1 MSTTSIIVKMQ
12 SDGTMVRIKTD
23 GTEEKVVVPPVA
35 PLSDEAVTEAALR
48 DPDAQPLTDADLAR
62 MKRVPR
68 VKTLRRAVVGYFP
81 LQRRCTRRPLPWE
94 HGHPDRFPSGRDVC
108 TPRQWLVRNTLAF
121 TKIAHYP
128 PIAEAAFGKKI

>member
-68 VKTLRRAVVGYFP
+68 VKTLRRAVVGYFHYRGDVHVVLFP
-81 LQRRCTRRPLPWE
+81 GSMVILTASRAGETSALPGNGWCETRSHSP
-94 HGHPDRFPSGRDVC
+94 
-108 TPRQWLVRNTLAF
+108 
-121 TKIAHYP
+121 K
-128 PIAEAAFGKKI
+128 